1 MWTLGDRG
9 SIRVPTRAQE
19 HRVAAVW
26 LIYDGHLIGRQREAA
41 HSKSDEFCAD
51 GQAEIDA
58 HLSENRVVEKSA
70 EKTKHYLSPQYG

>member
-1 MWTLGDRG
+1 MDFGRQGKHPCTHK
-9 SIRVPTRAQE
+9 AQE